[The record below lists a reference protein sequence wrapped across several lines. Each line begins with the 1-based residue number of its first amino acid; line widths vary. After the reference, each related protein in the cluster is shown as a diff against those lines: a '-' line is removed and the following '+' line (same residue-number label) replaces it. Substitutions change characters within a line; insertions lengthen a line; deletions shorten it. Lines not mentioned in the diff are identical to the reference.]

1 MWQPFHHTVRSPLLS
16 HKEVLCVEQSQ
27 SSGNIQELLQR
38 ARCSES
44 YHEVQINGLKKS
56 ICSLKRKLT
65 IASRQIQEIEDVRGK
80 NGTDLNDELTDKTAQ
95 VTNFLAD
102 RRGLQS
108 KLHSATAVLIST
120 EARISRMFL
129 QLMSQESDMKYK
141 LEKICALLNKEYS
154 SSNRNDDSESCLGIL
169 TSSNSSPRKGPGIE
183 TNQSRCEKFEERFG
197 ISNEEKQ
204 SIIKTSNDN
213 MIITLEELSST
224 LQKILQDLG
233 SSMVSNAGEIKKL
246 QQSIILT
253 NELVA
258 SQRQEMNS
266 LRGELIDCRIKCAES
281 SQN

>member
-16 HKEVLCVEQSQ
+16 HKEVLCVEQSN
-27 SSGNIQELLQR
+27 SGGNIQELLQR

-80 NGTDLNDELTDKTAQ
+80 NGIDLNDELTDKTAQ

-102 RRGLQS
+102 RRSLQS

-129 QLMSQESDMKYK
+129 QLMSQESDMKFK

-154 SSNRNDDSESCLGIL
+154 SSSSNEISDSCLGVL
-169 TSSNSSPRKGPGIE
+169 LSSNSSPRKGPGIDAS
-183 TNQSRCEKFEERFG
+183 QSRCEKFEERFG
-197 ISNEEKQ
+197 TSNEEKQ

-213 MIITLEELSST
+213 MIITLEDLSST

-233 SSMVSNAGEIKKL
+233 ASMVSNAGEIKKL

-266 LRGELIDCRIKCAES
+266 LRGELIDCRIQCAES